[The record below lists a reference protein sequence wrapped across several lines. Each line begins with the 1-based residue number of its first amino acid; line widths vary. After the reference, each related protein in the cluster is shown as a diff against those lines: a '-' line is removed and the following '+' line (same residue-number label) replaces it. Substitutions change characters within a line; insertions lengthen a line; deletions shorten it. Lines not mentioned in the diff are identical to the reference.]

1 MKIIF
6 FIGCFF
12 AGCFFSTAQAQDKTI
27 SETKNTSQW
36 NIAVVEQHIIPAYKA
51 LEASTEQ
58 LNQHSKG
65 FCQKPDEQSFI
76 KLQIAFINSLA
87 KWQSI
92 QHIRFGPIENSLRN
106 FRYQLWPDKRGKVN
120 KHLNKLL
127 IAKDSGP
134 LQNEKFPHGSI
145 AVQGFSALEML
156 LFNKGITFQDFV
168 IHRIKQETEQ
178 GKTNYRCAVLLAITA
193 NLSNMSTGLVRDWA
207 GDNNAFREFI
217 ATAEQANDYFENELE
232 VSSNLLNNL
241 STQLILIVDYKLDRP
256 LGKNIQKSIAK
267 RAESWRSRQSL
278 ANIQNNL
285 SALKLLYETGF
296 KPWLNN
302 AELKQKIDHSFTQ
315 IDTTIDK
322 INKPIFAA
330 VKDPSL
336 RPVVVELRQQI
347 AQLKQFCSVQ
357 LPAALNLPLGFNS
370 LDGD

>member
-6 FIGCFF
+6 FIGCLF
-12 AGCFFSTAQAQDKTI
+12 AGYFFSTAQAQDKTI

-51 LEASTEQ
+51 LEVSTEQ
-58 LNQHSKG
+58 LKQNSKG

-76 KLQIAFINSLA
+76 QLQIAFINSLA

-127 IAKDSGP
+127 IAKNSGP

-145 AVQGFSALEML
+145 AIQGFSALEML
-156 LFNKGITFQDFV
+156 LFNKGITFQDF
-168 IHRIKQETEQ
+168 IKQEAKQ
-178 GKTNYRCAVLLAITA
+178 GKANYRCKVLLAIST
-193 NLSNMSTGLVRDWA
+193 NLSNMSTGLVHDWA

-285 SALKLLYETGF
+285 TALKLLYETGF
-296 KPWLNN
+296 KPWLNDT
-302 AELKQKIDHSFTQ
+302 ELKQKIDYSFIQ
-315 IDTTIDK
+315 INTTIDK

-336 RPVVVELRQQI
+336 RPVIIELRQQI
-347 AQLKQFCSVQ
+347 AHLKQLCSVQ